1 LSKTD
6 REKENTV
13 LKQALILALACLIL
27 CPALVEAQTRN
38 RTTTSNQQRRG
49 RNTTTTATPGDD
61 VHAGADRLAE
71 QIKSLAQ
78 FLYLYGPISRELA
91 SNEAAG
97 AQGNQQA
104 TSETAQRN
112 KAKLQDAFKN
122 YKARMD
128 ELETM
133 FSGSSDLRRF
143 YPKLLGVA
151 DAAATAEEQVEVNR
165 YDQAGRYLLEVLNR
179 LTDVLAGMR

>member
-1 LSKTD
+1 M
-6 REKENTV
+6 
-13 LKQALILALACLIL
+13 KQALIMALACLIL
-27 CPALVEAQTRN
+27 CPVMAAAQTRS
-38 RTTTSNQQRRG
+38 RTTSSNPQRRTRPSSG
-49 RNTTTTATPGDD
+49 SAAAPGGE
-61 VHAGADRLAE
+61 VGAGADRVAE

-91 SNEAAG
+91 SNEAASSQTGG
-97 AQGNQQA
+97 AP
-104 TSETAQRN
+104 SETVQRN
-112 KAKLQDAFKN
+112 KAKLQDAFRN

-133 FSGSSDLRRF
+133 FSSSSDLRRF

-151 DAAATAEEQVEVNR
+151 DAAATAEEQVAANR

>member
-1 LSKTD
+1 M
-6 REKENTV
+6 
-13 LKQALILALACLIL
+13 KQALILALACLIL

-38 RTTTSNQQRRG
+38 RTTTSNQQRRT
-49 RNTTTTATPGDD
+49 RNTTTTATPNDD

-91 SNEAAG
+91 SNEAA

-104 TSETAQRN
+104 ASQTVQQN

-151 DAAATAEEQVEVNR
+151 DAAATAEEQVETNR